1 MESVSTK
8 EIAEA
13 VLAASGGIAS
23 LLLVF
28 IAFLFAK
35 ADALPAASSARAQQ
49 YVRYARIGIVP
60 VLVCAV
66 DMLAAYGWL
75 FYPKCSVLYY
85 VWSIGFLAVVVLL
98 VAYAILAVSKG

>member
-1 MESVSTK
+1 LESVSTK

-13 VLAASGGIAS
+13 VLSASGAIAS

-35 ADALPAASSARAQQ
+35 ADVLPVQAKARADM
-49 YVRYARIGIVP
+49 YVRYARIGIAP

-75 FYPKCSVLYY
+75 FYPTSATLYHL
-85 VWSIGFLAVVVLL
+85 WSIGFILVVVLL
-98 VAYAILAVSKG
+98 VAYAILAVSRG

>member
-1 MESVSTK
+1 LESVSTK

-35 ADALPAASSARAQQ
+35 ADVLPAEARTRANQ
-49 YVRYARIGIVP
+49 YVWYARIGIIP
-60 VLVCAV
+60 VVVCAV

-75 FYPKCSVLYY
+75 FYPANTVLY
-85 VWSIGFLAVVVLL
+85 VLWSIGFMVVVVLL